1 MLTTPLLSLLRKNFP
16 SAKISIGIGDWAM
29 PLLENNPHVDEI
41 MPCNG
46 PWHNK
51 QICNYPANSIKTYL
65 IKNWS
70 EESIWYQ
77 RLCRRT

>member
-1 MLTTPLLSLLRKNFP
+1 LLTTPLLSVLRTNFP
-16 SAKISIGIGDWAM
+16 SAKISIGIGDWAKD
-29 PLLENNPHVDEI
+29 LLVNNPNIDNI

-65 IKNWS
+65 IGLMYIIFSKEVKNLS
-70 EESIWYQ
+70 K
-77 RLCRRT
+77 